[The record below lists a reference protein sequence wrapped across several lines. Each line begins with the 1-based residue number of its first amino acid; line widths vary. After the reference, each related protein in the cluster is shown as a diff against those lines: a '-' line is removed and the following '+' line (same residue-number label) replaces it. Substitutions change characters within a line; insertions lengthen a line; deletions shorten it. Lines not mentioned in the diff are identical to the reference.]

1 MRRTAPTKHF
11 PKTLQDF
18 IQQKQ
23 WERFDVETE
32 QKRVRTAYT
41 TRVRAERYAEKY
53 GINPEQHVKKLF
65 PKSRS
70 MEELASLPHHKAPR
84 TIRMTNQFVPPITK
98 TRYVVPCILLASAS
112 YIFFFISSMCYLLFI
127 VLLLVLSLVVVV
139 VTAKYL
145 SEIILLCYSF
155 QSTKKL
161 TFTLSYMFSSFLGT

>member
-1 MRRTAPTKHF
+1 MCCVCLWWCIRTTWGSFENLRRNAPTNNF

-53 GINPEQHVKKLF
+53 GINPERHVKKLF

-70 MEELASLPHHKAPR
+70 MEELAALPHHKAPR
-84 TIRMTNQFVPPITK
+84 TVRMTNQCVPPITK
-98 TRYVVPCILLASAS
+98 TRYVKPCV
-112 YIFFFISSMCYLLFI
+112 LFAFAT
-127 VLLLVLSLVVVV
+127 VCFLLLMNLNL
-139 VTAKYL
+139 YL
-145 SEIILLCYSF
+145 Y
-155 QSTKKL
+155 
-161 TFTLSYMFSSFLGT
+161 FLGELFVESVTLFLLRAQRN